1 MFILSTPLKQQSGV
15 VLVISLV
22 MLLLLTLIGVTS
34 VQTTSL
40 EEKMA
45 GNMRDQ
51 NMAFQS
57 AEAGL
62 RAGEQR
68 IEQIWNN
75 GAGSIQTF
83 CNGTSGV
90 FYKAATANVCDGACT
105 APSCPAPSAG
115 DSSTWTTASKSVVA
129 VTGNTQVASEPRYYI
144 TYISNIP
151 DIAGVAPPELS
162 FMITARGTGGQNN
175 TQVILR
181 SYYGGKTKF
190 QP

>member
-1 MFILSTPLKQQSGV
+1 MFYRQRPKKSQSGA

-22 MLLLLTLIGVTS
+22 MLLLLTLIGITS

-51 NMAFQS
+51 NIAFQS

-75 GAGSIQTF
+75 GAGSIQKF

-90 FYKAATANVCDGACT
+90 FYKAATPNVCDGACT
-105 APSCPAPSAG
+105 APSCPAPSPG
-115 DSSTWTTASKSVVA
+115 NSSTWTTASKSVVA
-129 VTGNTQVASEPRYYI
+129 VTGNTQVVSEPRYYI
-144 TYISNIP
+144 TYINNTP

-162 FMITARGTGGQNN
+162 FMITARGTGGQSN

-181 SYYGGKTKF
+181 SYYGGKTQF